1 METEKNASNPFI
13 IAIKSK
19 KFKIKRRKKNEETNT
34 NIQNKIKNKTLIKM
48 KNKKKKKL
56 KITKKIVNKK
66 IILLPTTNSE
76 HSELVDKY
84 LKQLTD
90 LEIIILNIAQ
100 EELCTSYNIEKSIGY
115 LKWLDKEN
123 GK

>member
-1 METEKNASNPFI
+1 MVKTKNF
-13 IAIKSK
+13 
-19 KFKIKRRKKNEETNT
+19 FE
-34 NIQNKIKNKTLIKM
+34 
-48 KNKKKKKL
+48 KNKKNQ
-56 KITKKIVNKK
+56 ITNNYKFWCFKKIVNKK